1 MYNRANAGQ
10 GGPVRSTNMIPSLQA
25 KIDHLVW
32 TSDLENKGPPGRIA
46 ATLLRYL
53 YALLRDIL
61 TGELTLR
68 AMSLVYTTL
77 LSVVPLVAFSFS
89 VLKGLGVHNR
99 LRPYLFNVLS
109 PLGTEGEK
117 ITNEVIEFVDN
128 VEGGVLGGL
137 SLAFFVFTAISMVQ
151 KVEGAFNHVWHVS
164 KPRSIA
170 RRFSEYTVV
179 LLISPVVVVVALGMI
194 ASIRST
200 AVVQRILSHESLGP
214 LVLSISEIAPFLLI
228 TAVFTFLYLFV
239 PNTRVGFKAAGI
251 GGIFAGVLWA
261 TLGAIFANFV
271 AYTTTK
277 QVIYSSFAVAISTLV
292 WLYLSWVVLL
302 IGAQLSFYLQRPEFL
317 RIGRREPRLS
327 NSMRERLALNIMYL
341 AGQAFREP
349 SRHLTFDRM
358 SDQLKVPA
366 IALTPIVNDLEDAGL
381 LLTTEKETLIP
392 GRDMS
397 RMRLSE
403 ILRVVRR
410 FGDTGSYRGPR
421 WLPGVDKLGKQVD
434 AAVDGV
440 VGDRTLADL
449 VDELDTRKESA

>member
-1 MYNRANAGQ
+1 
-10 GGPVRSTNMIPSLQA
+10 MIPKLQA

-32 TSDLENKGPPGRIA
+32 SRELESKGQAGR
-46 ATLLRYL
+46 ATAVALQYL
-53 YALLRDIL
+53 YALLRDIFA
-61 TGELTLR
+61 GELTLR

-99 LRPYLFNVLS
+99 LRPYLYEVLA
-109 PLGTEGEK
+109 PLGDQGIRITE
-117 ITNEVIEFVDN
+117 EVINVVEN

-164 KPRSIA
+164 QPRSIA

-200 AVVQRILSHESLGP
+200 AVVQTILSHESIGP
-214 LVLSISEIAPFLLI
+214 LLLSIGEIAPFLLI
-228 TAVFTFLYLFV
+228 TGVFIFLYLFV
-239 PNTRVGFKAAGI
+239 PNTRVSFKAAAI
-251 GGIFAGVLWA
+251 GGLLGGVLWA

-277 QVIYSSFAVAISTLV
+277 QLIYSSFAVAISALI
-292 WLYLSWVVLL
+292 WLYLSWLVLL
-302 IGAQLSFYLQRPEFL
+302 IGAQLSFYLQHPEYL

-327 NSMRERLALNIMYL
+327 NSMRECLALNIMYL
-341 AGQAFREP
+341 VAKAFREP
-349 SRHLTFDRM
+349 SRSVTFDRM

-366 IALTPIVNDLEDAGL
+366 IALTPVVNHLEDAGL
-381 LLTTEKETLIP
+381 LLTTEKESLIP
-392 GRDMS
+392 GRDIS
-397 RMRLSE
+397 RIRLSD
-403 ILRVVRR
+403 ILQVVRR
-410 FGDTGSYRGPR
+410 RGNTGSYRGPR
-421 WLPGVDKLGKQVD
+421 WLPGIDQLGKQVEE
-434 AAVDGV
+434 AVEGV
-440 VGDRTLADL
+440 VGNRTLAEL
-449 VDELDTRKESA
+449 VDELDSGSKQAT